1 MKKGKQPQAAKKKS
15 ELPSNINKLD
25 WHKFNLLENMLVFC
39 AVPEKSVPKE
49 SGVHFRITPNKDG
62 DCICILFEIDREKD
76 PLIREKV
83 CRPDFLVLYADRDT
97 GCLFTI
103 VEMKGTTLK
112 GGQHAVEQI
121 TTFYQ
126 SLKQAIIDNLPAKL
140 KPKYQA
146 IILTQQGSESPVLD
160 IAKAG
165 SKFNLTIRPVQEKFK
180 AELFEYVSQDVKT
193 VLENRKDFKKYVP
206 NQTFKNQLKS
216 LEDKLTLNALPN
228 RKDDNFCKT
237 NKDKATNGEGIY
249 INYDLPNEKDYA
261 ALAVDNE
268 GMVIGVNEA
277 KENFASKIKNDLQKL
292 GLREKHH
299 YKIQKIN

>member
-62 DCICILFEIDREKD
+62 DCICILFEIDRKDD
-76 PLIREKV
+76 PLITEKIR
-83 CRPDFLVLYADRDT
+83 RPDFLVLYIDRNS

-103 VEMKGTTLK
+103 VEMKGTTLSGGK
-112 GGQHAVEQI
+112 GAVEQI

-126 SLKQAIIDNLPAKL
+126 VLKQAMRDSFPTKL
-140 KPKYQA
+140 TLKYQA
-146 IILTQQGSESPVLD
+146 IILTPLGTDAPNTE
-160 IAKAG
+160 IAKA
-165 SKFNLTIRPVQEKFK
+165 SKQFNFTIRPVQEKFK

-193 VLENRKDFKKYVP
+193 VLENRKDIKKYVP

-216 LEDKLTLNALPN
+216 LEDKLTLNALPK
-228 RKDDNFCKT
+228 RKDDNFCKA

-268 GMVIGVNEA
+268 GMVIGVNEV
-277 KENFASKIKNDLQKL
+277 KENFANKIKNDLQKL